1 MNRGYGAIRRPK
13 NFTSQSSRDEGE
25 EGDTEPSTS
34 RDSSNVKRRVL
45 SSGSAEPSTAS
56 GAAPSCGG
64 GGRSSRSKSH
74 GDIDMDISSSDE
86 DTTAGGG
93 GRTTPASSSSSS
105 SGAAAAS
112 GIGTTLAVL
121 PVDDSAEPTPSTSSG
136 QVFRCER
143 EQLF

>member
-13 NFTSQSSRDEGE
+13 NFTSQSSRDEEGE
-25 EGDTEPSTS
+25 EDTEPSTS

-45 SSGSAEPSTAS
+45 SSGSGP
-56 GAAPSCGG
+56 APAC

-86 DTTAGGG
+86 DTTAGGSSA
-93 GRTTPASSSSSS
+93 TPASSTASSG
-105 SGAAAAS
+105 GAAA
-112 GIGTTLAVL
+112 GTGTTLAVL

-143 EQLF
+143 AIFVTCKKVKTL